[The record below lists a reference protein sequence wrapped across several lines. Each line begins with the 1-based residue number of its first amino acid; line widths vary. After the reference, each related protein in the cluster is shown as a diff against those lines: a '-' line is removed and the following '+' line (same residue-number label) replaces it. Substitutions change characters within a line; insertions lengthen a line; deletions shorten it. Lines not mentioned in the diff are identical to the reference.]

1 MGTLWKFCQRKTH
14 FPADILNIL
23 SYYLSK
29 SDKQL
34 QRYGRHKK
42 SDLCHPR
49 GKPKVKVI
57 PKVLSAMHNYWVN
70 MSSNLQR
77 KRFSSFCVVATNS
90 QASGRKKIIKTRAT
104 LDLHKCKYKS
114 NHNVPMENFTML
126 YLFDLCLFLCRE
138 MIYLYILHIPRLFS
152 ATILFFKILTI
163 HEYEVYWLTKS

>member
-77 KRFSSFCVVATNS
+77 KRFSSFLRSRDQIAGERKKKNNNREK
-90 QASGRKKIIKTRAT
+90 GRK
-104 LDLHKCKYKS
+104 
-114 NHNVPMENFTML
+114 ENFFASRKTIRVTTVVVTLNNSWTLMEGL
-126 YLFDLCLFLCRE
+126 KS
-138 MIYLYILHIPRLFS
+138 INIAYIN
-152 ATILFFKILTI
+152 
-163 HEYEVYWLTKS
+163 V